1 MLTTQEQDEV
11 IKFVKKM
18 IRNDRRRRTNI
29 KTMLI
34 SEKALKESE
43 LRDFEELKY
52 VLKDLG

>member
-29 KTMLI
+29 KTMRI
-34 SEKALKESE
+34 TERAVKESE
-43 LRDFEELKY
+43 LRDFEELRY

>member
-43 LRDFEELKY
+43 LRDFEELRY
-52 VLKDLG
+52 VLKELG

>member
-43 LRDFEELKY
+43 LRDFEELRY

>member
-29 KTMLI
+29 KTMRI
-34 SEKALKESE
+34 TERAVKESE

>member
-18 IRNDRRRRTNI
+18 LRNDRRRRTNI
-29 KTMLI
+29 KTMRI
-34 SEKALKESE
+34 TERAVKESE
-43 LRDFEELKY
+43 LRDFEELRY

>member
-43 LRDFEELKY
+43 LRDFEELRY
-52 VLKDLG
+52 VLKDIG

>member
-1 MLTTQEQDEV
+1 VLTTQEQDEV

-29 KTMLI
+29 KTMRI
-34 SEKALKESE
+34 TERAVKESE
-43 LRDFEELKY
+43 LRDFEELRY

>member
-11 IKFVKKM
+11 IKFVKTM
-18 IRNDRRRRTNI
+18 LRNDRRRKTNL

-34 SEKALKESE
+34 SEKTAKESE
-43 LRDFEELKY
+43 QRDFEELRY

>member
-11 IKFVKKM
+11 IKFVKTM
-18 IRNDRRRRTNI
+18 LRNDRRRKTNV

-34 SEKALKESE
+34 SEKTAKESE
-43 LRDFEELKY
+43 QRDFEELRY